1 MRSIEIIAN
10 STVLTLLHSVI
21 NFRVAKRLDLNCSQ
35 HKEGMI
41 IMGGDKGVSSRYCN
55 DHISKYQ
62 RTKTNVSYTSN
73 LLDVTCQLHFN

>member
-1 MRSIEIIAN
+1 MRGIEIIVN
-10 STVLTLLHSVI
+10 STVLTLLRRII

-41 IMGGDKGVSSRYCN
+41 IMGGNKGVHCN

-62 RTKTNVSYTSN
+62 RTKTNVPYTSN